1 MNEEISNG
9 TAITL
14 AAVAAVCIIGI
25 LGLLCGIHD
34 AKEAIKTA
42 DKIGEEIKA
51 GKCPVRVA
59 TACGDEVCKY
69 TARVPCAELEALV
82 KRGAREP

>member
-1 MNEEISNG
+1 MSIFDDEHAG
-9 TAITL
+9 PAIAL
-14 AAVAAVCIIGI
+14 I
-25 LGLLCGIHD
+25 GLLIIIALPAAALYLEHKD
-34 AKEAIKTA
+34 AEATA
-42 DKIGEEIKA
+42 QEIKA
-51 GKCPVRVA
+51 GNCPVRVA

>member
-1 MNEEISNG
+1 MSEEISTG
-9 TAITL
+9 AAITL
-14 AAVAAVCIIGI
+14 ATAAAVCIIGI
-25 LGLLCGIHD
+25 LALLCGIHD
-34 AKEAIKTA
+34 AKEEIKTA

-51 GKCPVRVA
+51 GNRPVRVA

-69 TARVPCAELEALV
+69 TARVPCTELEALI

>member
-1 MNEEISNG
+1 MNEEISNA
-9 TAITL
+9 TAIAIA
-14 AAVAAVCIIGI
+14 AAVAMGI
-25 LGLLCGIHD
+25 LGILALLCGIHD

-51 GKCPVRVA
+51 GNCPVRVA

-69 TARVPCAELEALV
+69 TARVPCAELEALI

>member
-1 MNEEISNG
+1 MSIFDDDHAG
-9 TAITL
+9 PAIAL
-14 AAVAAVCIIGI
+14 I
-25 LGLLCGIHD
+25 GLLIIIALPAAALYLEHKD
-34 AKEAIKTA
+34 AEATA
-42 DKIGEEIKA
+42 QEIKA
-51 GKCPVRVA
+51 GNCPVRVA

>member
-1 MNEEISNG
+1 MSIIDDEHAGPAIALIG
-9 TAITL
+9 LVIIIALPITAL
-14 AAVAAVCIIGI
+14 Y
-25 LGLLCGIHD
+25 LEHKD
-34 AKEAIKTA
+34 AEATA
-42 DKIGEEIKA
+42 QEIKA
-51 GKCPVRVA
+51 GNCPVRVA

>member
-1 MNEEISNG
+1 MSKEISND

-14 AAVAAVCIIGI
+14 AAVAAVCVIGI
-25 LGLLCGIHD
+25 LALLCGIHD
-34 AKEAIKTA
+34 AS
-42 DKIGEEIKA
+42 EEIKA
-51 GKCPVRVA
+51 GNRPVRVA

-69 TARVPCAELEALV
+69 TARVPCAELEALI

>member
-1 MNEEISNG
+1 MNEEISNA

-25 LGLLCGIHD
+25 LALLCGIHD
-34 AKEAIKTA
+34 AKVKTA

-51 GKCPVRVA
+51 GNCPVRVA

-69 TARVPCAELEALV
+69 TARVPCAELEALI

>member
-1 MNEEISNG
+1 MSIFDDG
-9 TAITL
+9 HAGPAIAL
-14 AAVAAVCIIGI
+14 I
-25 LGLLCGIHD
+25 GLLIIIALPAAAIYLNHKD
-34 AKEAIKTA
+34 TEAT
-42 DKIGEEIKA
+42 EQEIKA
-51 GKCPVRVA
+51 GNCPVRVA